1 MFFEAHFEEEELDD
15 LDDALIGELDDELE
29 DDPALEEVFDPLLK
43 GGVLDELDED
53 PEGGDSSEDGAK
65 VFDDEEEE
73 EDMDYDSFDDEDDL

>member
-43 GGVLDELDED
+43 VGVLDELDED

-73 EDMDYDSFDDEDDL
+73 EDKDYDSFDDEDDL